1 MSFYPSCGR
10 GIECAVSGQCVVV
23 NHEPQARPRSP
34 LAWRVSRGARKARS
48 QEIAYGR
55 ALVCDKDSEQRACD
69 CEQTHRVCAEGI
81 HAPSVG
87 ALLHYIL
94 GGCGSQGVCMFVW
107 GTANPPGE
115 SDAYNGLF
123 LTDADIKGVVHD
135 QSLNGLPVKIEHKGI
150 QVGKVVTAW
159 NNNGKLDLLIDVDER
174 VLEGDVVSR
183 FVRNKVCNDLSL
195 GYTVG
200 LQYSEAAKTYTPSKK
215 TFNEVSIVR
224 TGAREKCHIHGYSV
238 DDTSKKRGV

>member
-1 MSFYPSCGR
+1 
-10 GIECAVSGQCVVV
+10 
-23 NHEPQARPRSP
+23 
-34 LAWRVSRGARKARS
+34 
-48 QEIAYGR
+48 
-55 ALVCDKDSEQRACD
+55 
-69 CEQTHRVCAEGI
+69 
-81 HAPSVG
+81 
-87 ALLHYIL
+87 
-94 GGCGSQGVCMFVW
+94 MFVW

-115 SDAYNGLF
+115 SDGYNGLF

>member
-1 MSFYPSCGR
+1 
-10 GIECAVSGQCVVV
+10 
-23 NHEPQARPRSP
+23 
-34 LAWRVSRGARKARS
+34 
-48 QEIAYGR
+48 
-55 ALVCDKDSEQRACD
+55 
-69 CEQTHRVCAEGI
+69 
-81 HAPSVG
+81 
-87 ALLHYIL
+87 
-94 GGCGSQGVCMFVW
+94 MFVW
-107 GTANPPGE
+107 GTANPQGE
-115 SDAYNGLF
+115 SDGYNGLF
-123 LTDADIKGVVHD
+123 LTGADIKSVVQD
-135 QSLNGLPVKIEHKGI
+135 NSLNGLPVKIEHKGI
-150 QVGKVVTAW
+150 QVGRVVTAW

-238 DDTSKKRGV
+238 DDNKKQKL

>member
-1 MSFYPSCGR
+1 
-10 GIECAVSGQCVVV
+10 
-23 NHEPQARPRSP
+23 
-34 LAWRVSRGARKARS
+34 
-48 QEIAYGR
+48 
-55 ALVCDKDSEQRACD
+55 
-69 CEQTHRVCAEGI
+69 
-81 HAPSVG
+81 
-87 ALLHYIL
+87 
-94 GGCGSQGVCMFVW
+94 MFLW

-115 SDAYNGLF
+115 SDGYNGLF
-123 LTDADIKGVVHD
+123 LTEADIRSVVQD

-159 NNNGKLDLLIDVDER
+159 NNNGKLDLLIDVDEQ

-200 LQYSEAAKTYTPSKK
+200 LQYSETAKTYTPSKK

-224 TGAREKCHIHGYSV
+224 SGAREKCHIHGYSV
-238 DDTSKKRGV
+238 DETVHKKRKL

>member
-1 MSFYPSCGR
+1 
-10 GIECAVSGQCVVV
+10 
-23 NHEPQARPRSP
+23 
-34 LAWRVSRGARKARS
+34 
-48 QEIAYGR
+48 
-55 ALVCDKDSEQRACD
+55 
-69 CEQTHRVCAEGI
+69 
-81 HAPSVG
+81 
-87 ALLHYIL
+87 
-94 GGCGSQGVCMFVW
+94 MFVW

-115 SDAYNGLF
+115 SIGYNGLF
-123 LTDADIKGVVHD
+123 LTETDIKGVVQD

-200 LQYSEAAKTYTPSKK
+200 LQYSEAAKTYTPSTK

-224 TGAREKCHIHGYSV
+224 SGAREKCHIHGYSV
-238 DDTSKKRGV
+238 DESLSKK